1 MKICIINHSD
11 TRGGASVVSRRLMH
25 AFRDLGHDAT
35 MLVTHRESDD
45 PYVFQA
51 ASSMRAKLPF
61 LAEHLRL
68 FAACGFSKR
77 DIFSISIASD
87 GLPLS
92 RHPLVREADA
102 VILNWVNQGM
112 LSLDEIRRIASMKKT
127 VWTMHDMW
135 NLTAVCHHAG
145 DCTQFASEPPC
156 ASCPILAR
164 KSVATRT
171 IELKNALYDDVPMS
185 FVAVSSWL
193 AAKAAESILMKGRRV
208 SVIPNAFPVE
218 EFRIEPR
225 TTRAALGLP
234 EGKKL
239 IVMGAARLDDPVK
252 GLGMAVEI
260 FNNLRRDD
268 AVAVFYGNI
277 KNPAALSDL
286 RFPYVHLG
294 IIPQERV
301 RELYSHAEVVVST
314 SLYETLPGTIVEG
327 MASGCTP
334 VCFDSGGQRDI
345 VSESRL
351 GYLIPP
357 YDTLAFVKAVNA
369 ALDNPLNPCLL
380 RKHIRERF
388 ASAVIARHYLDL
400 ISAE

>member
-11 TRGGASVVSRRLMH
+11 TRGGASVVSRRLIH

-45 PYVFQA
+45 PHVFEA
-51 ASSMRAKLPF
+51 ASSGRAKLPF

-77 DIFSISIASD
+77 DIFSISIASE

-112 LSLDEIRRIASMKKT
+112 LSLGEIRRIASMKKT

-145 DCTQFASEPPC
+145 KCMQFASEPPC
-156 ASCPILAR
+156 AACPILAS
-164 KSVATRT
+164 KSLGRRAV
-171 IELKNALYDDVPMS
+171 ELKNALYDDVPLS

-193 AAKAAESILMKGRRV
+193 AAKAAESTLMKGRGV
-208 SVIPNAFPVE
+208 HVIPNAFPVE
-218 EFRIEPR
+218 EFSLEPSLS
-225 TTRAALGLP
+225 RAEMGLP
-234 EGKKL
+234 DGKKL

-252 GLGMAVEI
+252 GLDMAVDI
-260 FNNLRRDD
+260 LNRLKRSD

-277 KNPAALSDL
+277 KNREALSGL
-286 RFPYVHLG
+286 KFPWLHLG
-294 IIPQERV
+294 VLPQKRV
-301 RELYSHAEVVVST
+301 RELYAHAEVVIST
-314 SLYETLPGTIVEG
+314 SLYETLPGTLIEG
-327 MASGCTP
+327 MAAGCTP

-345 VSESRL
+345 ITSEDL
-351 GYLIPP
+351 GYLVPP
-357 YDTLAFVKAVNA
+357 YDTAAFTRALEN
-369 ALDNPLNPCLL
+369 ALDCPGAPERLRRHVNETFGSEIIAGKYIDLL
-380 RKHIRERF
+380 
-388 ASAVIARHYLDL
+388 V
-400 ISAE
+400 